1 MIETIILVVFVLGY
15 LAIAFEHTLK
25 LDKLI
30 PALIMMAV
38 MWGLISYFDLT
49 VFEIDTK
56 NKELIPEKLKYVMN
70 YFLGHTAE
78 ILVFLIGAMTIVE
91 TIDFFNGFA
100 TIKRLIKT
108 KSKVKI
114 LWIICSLA
122 FVLSAIIDNLT
133 ATIVLITILQKLVT
147 EKNLKLWY
155 AGMIIVAANA
165 GGAWSPIGDITTT
178 MLWIGNKVSIVALIK
193 FLIIP
198 SLVCMILP
206 TFIASNYK
214 IFQGEIQPTKTND
227 TENPYGSKI
236 LIIGLLSI
244 VFVPIFKIITDLPP
258 YVGMMLSLAVVST
271 IAEFFNYSLKSSNNH
286 DANSPR
292 IDFDSSHHSPVHH
305 ALTKIEMPSILF
317 FLGILMAVGALEALG
332 IVFGVGQFLVSSF
345 ENVDWVLFGG
355 LDIVVFVLGFLSAA
369 IDNVPLV
376 AASMG
381 MFGEAIDN
389 PLWHGI
395 AYAAGTG
402 GSMVI
407 IGSAAGVVAMGMEK
421 IDFIWYLK
429 KIAFLAFV
437 GYLAGF
443 LVFIFLR
450 DYVLM

>member
-56 NKELIPEKLKYVMN
+56 NKELIPEKLKYVLN

-147 EKNLKLWY
+147 DKNLKLWY

-178 MLWIGNKVSIVALIK
+178 MLWIGNKVSIGALIK

-206 TFIASNYK
+206 TFIASKYK
-214 IFQGEIQPTKTND
+214 VFQGEIQPPKTND
-227 TENPYGSKI
+227 TENPFGSKI
-236 LIIGLLSI
+236 LIIGLSSI

-258 YVGMMLSLAVVST
+258 YVGMMLSLAVVSI
-271 IAEFFNYSLKSSNNH
+271 IAESFNAKLAGPS
-286 DANSPR
+286 DE
-292 IDFDSSHHSPVHH
+292 HHSPIHH

-332 IVFGVGQFLVSSF
+332 IVFGVGQWLVSTF

-421 IDFIWYLK
+421 IDFMWYLK

-443 LVFIFLR
+443 LVFILLR

>member
-56 NKELIPEKLKYVMN
+56 NKELIPEKLKYVLN

-100 TIKRLIKT
+100 TIKKLIKT

-147 EKNLKLWY
+147 DKNLKLWY
-155 AGMIIVAANA
+155 AGMIIVSANA

-178 MLWIGNKVSIVALIK
+178 MLWIGNKVSIGALIK
-193 FLIIP
+193 FLIVP

-206 TFIASNYK
+206 TFIASKYK
-214 IFQGEIQPTKTND
+214 VFQGEIQPPKIND
-227 TENPYGSKI
+227 TENPFGSKI
-236 LIIGLLSI
+236 LIIGLSSI

-258 YVGMMLSLAVVST
+258 YVGMMLSLAVVSI
-271 IAEFFNYSLKSSNNH
+271 IAESFNAKLAGPS
-286 DANSPR
+286 DG
-292 IDFDSSHHSPVHH
+292 HHSPIHH

-332 IVFGVGQFLVSSF
+332 IVFGVGQWLVSTF

-421 IDFIWYLK
+421 IDFMWYLK

-443 LVFIFLR
+443 LVFILLR

>member
-1 MIETIILVVFVLGY
+1 MLETIIIIVFVLGY
-15 LAIAFEHTLK
+15 LGIAFEHSLK

-38 MWGLISYFDLT
+38 MWGIISYFDMT

-56 NKELIPEKLKYVMN
+56 NKELMPYKLKSVMN

-78 ILVFLIGAMTIVE
+78 ILIFLIGAMTIVE
-91 TIDFFNGFA
+91 TIDFFNGFK
-100 TIKRLIKT
+100 TIKKLIKT

-114 LWIICSLA
+114 LWIICFLA
-122 FVLSAIIDNLT
+122 FILSAIIDNLT
-133 ATIVLITILQKLVT
+133 ATIVLVTILQKLVKDRT
-147 EKNLKLWY
+147 LKLWY

-178 MLWIGNKVSIVALIK
+178 MLWIGEKVSIVALIK
-193 FLIIP
+193 YLIIP
-198 SLVCMILP
+198 SLVCMIIP
-206 TFIASNYK
+206 TYVASRYK
-214 IFQGEIQPTKTND
+214 VFQGEIDPPKNTEK
-227 TENPYGSKI
+227 ENPYGSLI
-236 LIIGLLSI
+236 LKIGLISI
-244 VFVPIFKIITDLPP
+244 VFVPAFKIFTGLPP
-258 YVGMMLSLAVVST
+258 YVGMMLSLAVVAT
-271 IAEFFNYSLKSSNNH
+271 IAEFLNNSLSSMK
-286 DANSPR
+286 
-292 IDFDSSHHSPVHH
+292 FDSGHSHHSPIHY

-332 IVFGVGQFLVSSF
+332 IVFGVGQWMVSTF
-345 ENVDWVLFGG
+345 ENVDWVIFGG

-381 MFGEAIDN
+381 MFGEAVDD

-402 GSMVI
+402 GSMII

-421 IDFIWYLK
+421 IDFMWYLK
-429 KIAFLAFV
+429 KIAFLAFI
-437 GYLAGF
+437 GYIAGF
-443 LVFIFLR
+443 MTFILLR
-450 DYVLM
+450 DFVLIK

>member
-1 MIETIILVVFVLGY
+1 MLETIIIIVFVLGY
-15 LAIAFEHTLK
+15 LGIAFEHSLK
-25 LDKLI
+25 VDKLI

-38 MWGLISYFDLT
+38 IWAIISYFDMT

-56 NKELIPEKLKYVMN
+56 NKELMPYKLKSVMN

-78 ILVFLIGAMTIVE
+78 ILIFLIGAMTIVE
-91 TIDFFNGFA
+91 TIDFFNGFK
-100 TIKRLIKT
+100 TIKKLIKT

-114 LWIICSLA
+114 LWIICFLA
-122 FVLSAIIDNLT
+122 FILSAIIDNLT
-133 ATIVLITILQKLVT
+133 ATIVLVTILQKLVKDRT
-147 EKNLKLWY
+147 LKLWY

-178 MLWIGNKVSIVALIK
+178 MLWIGEKVSIVALIK

-198 SLVCMILP
+198 SLVCMIIP
-206 TFIASNYK
+206 TYVASRYK
-214 IFQGEIQPTKTND
+214 VFQGEIDPPKNTEK
-227 TENPYGSKI
+227 ENPYGSLI
-236 LIIGLLSI
+236 LKIGLISI
-244 VFVPIFKIITDLPP
+244 VFVPAFKIFTGLPP
-258 YVGMMLSLAVVST
+258 YVGMMLSLAVVAT
-271 IAEFFNYSLKSSNNH
+271 IAEFLNNSLSSMK
-286 DANSPR
+286 
-292 IDFDSSHHSPVHH
+292 FDSGHSHHSPIHY

-332 IVFGVGQFLVSSF
+332 IVFGVGQWMVATF
-345 ENVDWVLFGG
+345 ENVDWVIFGG

-381 MFGEAIDN
+381 MFGEAIDD

-402 GSMVI
+402 GSMII

-421 IDFIWYLK
+421 IDFMWYLK
-429 KIAFLAFV
+429 KIAFLAFI
-437 GYLAGF
+437 GYIAGF
-443 LVFIFLR
+443 MTFILLR
-450 DYVLM
+450 DFVLI

>member
-1 MIETIILVVFVLGY
+1 MLETIILIVFVLGY

-56 NKELIPEKLKYVMN
+56 NKELIPEKLKYVLN

-147 EKNLKLWY
+147 DKNLKLWY

-178 MLWIGNKVSIVALIK
+178 MLWIGNKVSIGALIK

-206 TFIASNYK
+206 TFIASKYK
-214 IFQGEIQPTKTND
+214 VFQGEIQPPKTND
-227 TENPYGSKI
+227 NENPFGSKI
-236 LIIGLLSI
+236 LIIGLSSI

-258 YVGMMLSLAVVST
+258 YVGMMLSLAVVSI
-271 IAEFFNYSLKSSNNH
+271 IAESFNAKLAGPS
-286 DANSPR
+286 DG
-292 IDFDSSHHSPVHH
+292 HHSPIHH

-332 IVFGVGQFLVSSF
+332 IVFGVGQWLVSTF

-421 IDFIWYLK
+421 IDFMWYLK

-443 LVFIFLR
+443 LIFILLR

>member
-56 NKELIPEKLKYVMN
+56 NKELIPEKLKYVLN

-78 ILVFLIGAMTIVE
+78 ILVFLIGAITIVE

-147 EKNLKLWY
+147 DKNLKLWY

-178 MLWIGNKVSIVALIK
+178 MLWIGNKVSIGALIK

-206 TFIASNYK
+206 TFIASKYK
-214 IFQGEIQPTKTND
+214 VFQGEIQPPKTND
-227 TENPYGSKI
+227 TENPFGSKI
-236 LIIGLLSI
+236 LIIGLSSI

-258 YVGMMLSLAVVST
+258 YVGMMLSLAVVSI
-271 IAEFFNYSLKSSNNH
+271 IAESFNAKLAGPS
-286 DANSPR
+286 DG
-292 IDFDSSHHSPVHH
+292 HHSPIHH

-332 IVFGVGQFLVSSF
+332 IVFGVGQWLVSTF

-421 IDFIWYLK
+421 IDFMWYLK

-443 LVFIFLR
+443 LVFILLR

>member
-1 MIETIILVVFVLGY
+1 MIEIIIITVFVLGY
-15 LAIAFEHTLK
+15 LAIAFEHSLK
-25 LDKLI
+25 IDKLI

-38 MWGLISYFDLT
+38 MWGIISYFDLT

-56 NKELIPEKLKYVMN
+56 NKELMPYKLKSVLN

-91 TIDFFNGFA
+91 TVDFFNGFA

-108 KSKVKI
+108 KNKVKI
-114 LWIICSLA
+114 LWIICFLA
-122 FVLSAIIDNLT
+122 FILSAIIDNLT
-133 ATIVLITILQKLVT
+133 ATIVLITFLQKLVT
-147 EKNLKLWY
+147 DKILKRWY

-178 MLWIGNKVSIVALIK
+178 MLWIGEKVSIGALIK

-198 SLVCMILP
+198 SLVCMIIP
-206 TFIASNYK
+206 TYVASKYNVFK
-214 IFQGEIQPTKTND
+214 GEITPPKNSES
-227 TENPYGSKI
+227 ENPYGIKI
-236 LIIGLLSI
+236 LIIGLSSI
-244 VFVPIFKIITDLPP
+244 VFVPVFKIFTGLPP
-258 YVGMMLSLAVVST
+258 YVGMMLSLAIVAT
-271 IAEFFNYSLKSSNNH
+271 IAEFYNNSLLKTAGSNS
-286 DANSPR
+286 D
-292 IDFDSSHHSPVHH
+292 HHSPIHH

-332 IVFGVGQFLVSSF
+332 IVFGVGQWLVSTF
-345 ENVDWVLFGG
+345 ENVDWILFEG

-402 GSMVI
+402 GSMII

-421 IDFIWYLK
+421 IDFMWYLK
-429 KIAFLAFV
+429 KIAFLAFI

-443 LVFIFLR
+443 ITFILLR
-450 DYVLM
+450 DFVL

>member
-56 NKELIPEKLKYVMN
+56 NKELIPEKLKYVLN

-147 EKNLKLWY
+147 DKNLKLWY

-178 MLWIGNKVSIVALIK
+178 MLWIGNKVSIGALIK

-206 TFIASNYK
+206 TFVASKYK
-214 IFQGEIQPTKTND
+214 VFQGEIEPPKTND
-227 TENPYGSKI
+227 TENPFGSKI
-236 LIIGLLSI
+236 LIIGLSSI

-258 YVGMMLSLAVVST
+258 YVGMMLSLAVVSI
-271 IAEFFNYSLKSSNNH
+271 IAESFNAKLAGPS
-286 DANSPR
+286 DG
-292 IDFDSSHHSPVHH
+292 HHSPIHH

-332 IVFGVGQFLVSSF
+332 IVFGVGQWLVSTF

-421 IDFIWYLK
+421 IDFMWYLK

-443 LVFIFLR
+443 LVFILLR

>member
-56 NKELIPEKLKYVMN
+56 NKELIPEKLKYVLN

-147 EKNLKLWY
+147 DKNLKLWY

-178 MLWIGNKVSIVALIK
+178 MLWIGNKVSIGALIK
-193 FLIIP
+193 FLIVP

-206 TFIASNYK
+206 TFIASKYK
-214 IFQGEIQPTKTND
+214 VFQGEIQPPKTND
-227 TENPYGSKI
+227 TENPFGSKI
-236 LIIGLLSI
+236 LIIGLSSI

-258 YVGMMLSLAVVST
+258 YVGMMLSLAVVSI
-271 IAEFFNYSLKSSNNH
+271 IAESFNAKLAGPS
-286 DANSPR
+286 DG
-292 IDFDSSHHSPVHH
+292 HHSPIHH
-305 ALTKIEMPSILF
+305 ALAKIEMPSILF

-332 IVFGVGQFLVSSF
+332 IVFGVGQWLVSTF

-421 IDFIWYLK
+421 IDFMWYLK

-443 LVFIFLR
+443 LVFILLR

>member
-15 LAIAFEHTLK
+15 LAIAFEHSLK

-56 NKELIPEKLKYVMN
+56 NKELIPEKLKYVLN

-178 MLWIGNKVSIVALIK
+178 MLWIGNKVSIGALIK

-206 TFIASNYK
+206 TFIASKYK
-214 IFQGEIQPTKTND
+214 VFQGEIQPPKTND
-227 TENPYGSKI
+227 TENPFGSKI
-236 LIIGLLSI
+236 LIIGLSSI

-258 YVGMMLSLAVVST
+258 YVGMMLSLAVVSI
-271 IAEFFNYSLKSSNNH
+271 IAESFNAKLAGPS
-286 DANSPR
+286 DG
-292 IDFDSSHHSPVHH
+292 HHSPIHH

-332 IVFGVGQFLVSSF
+332 IVFGVGQWLVSTF

-421 IDFIWYLK
+421 IDFMWYLK

-443 LVFIFLR
+443 LVFILLR

>member
-1 MIETIILVVFVLGY
+1 MLETIIIIVFVLGY
-15 LAIAFEHTLK
+15 LGIAFEHSLK
-25 LDKLI
+25 VDKLI

-38 MWGLISYFDLT
+38 MWGIISYFDMT

-56 NKELIPEKLKYVMN
+56 NKELMPYKLKSVMN

-78 ILVFLIGAMTIVE
+78 ILIFLIGAMTIVE
-91 TIDFFNGFA
+91 TIDFFNGFK
-100 TIKRLIKT
+100 TIKKLIKT

-114 LWIICSLA
+114 FWIICFLA
-122 FVLSAIIDNLT
+122 FILSAIIDNLT
-133 ATIVLITILQKLVT
+133 ATIVLVTILQKLVKDRT
-147 EKNLKLWY
+147 LKLWY

-178 MLWIGNKVSIVALIK
+178 MLWIGEKVSIVALIK

-198 SLVCMILP
+198 SLVCMIIP
-206 TFIASNYK
+206 TYVASRYK
-214 IFQGEIQPTKTND
+214 VFQGEIDPPKNTEK
-227 TENPYGSKI
+227 ENPYGSLI
-236 LIIGLLSI
+236 LKIGLISI
-244 VFVPIFKIITDLPP
+244 VFVPAFKIFTGLPP
-258 YVGMMLSLAVVST
+258 YVGMMLSLAVVAT
-271 IAEFFNYSLKSSNNH
+271 IAEFLNNSLSSMK
-286 DANSPR
+286 
-292 IDFDSSHHSPVHH
+292 FDSGHSHHSPIHY

-332 IVFGVGQFLVSSF
+332 IVFGVGQWMVSTF
-345 ENVDWVLFGG
+345 ENVDWVIFGG

-381 MFGEAIDN
+381 MFGEAIDD

-402 GSMVI
+402 GSMII

-421 IDFIWYLK
+421 IDFMWYLK
-429 KIAFLAFV
+429 KIAFLAFI
-437 GYLAGF
+437 GYIAGF
-443 LVFIFLR
+443 MTFILLR
-450 DYVLM
+450 DFVLI

>member
-1 MIETIILVVFVLGY
+1 METIIISVFILGY
-15 LAIAFEHTLK
+15 LGIAFEHSLK
-25 LDKLI
+25 IDKLI

-38 MWGLISYFDLT
+38 IWGLISYFDLT

-56 NKELIPEKLKYVMN
+56 NKELMPYKLKSVLN

-91 TIDFFNGFA
+91 TVDFFNGFA

-108 KSKVKI
+108 KNKVKI
-114 LWIICSLA
+114 LWIICFLA
-122 FVLSAIIDNLT
+122 FILSAIIDNLT
-133 ATIVLITILQKLVT
+133 ATIVLITILQKLVSD
-147 EKNLKLWY
+147 KNLKLWY

-178 MLWIGNKVSIVALIK
+178 MLWIGEKVSIVALIK
-193 FLIIP
+193 YLIIP
-198 SLVCMILP
+198 SLVCMIIP
-206 TFIASNYK
+206 TYVASKYNVFK
-214 IFQGEIQPTKTND
+214 GEISPPKNNEM
-227 TENPYGSKI
+227 ENPYGFKI
-236 LIIGLLSI
+236 LIIGLSSI
-244 VFVPIFKIITDLPP
+244 VFVPIFKIFTGLPP
-258 YVGMMLSLAVVST
+258 YFGMMLSLAVVAT
-271 IAEFFNYSLKSSNNH
+271 IAELFNYSLIKNPKIQASN
-286 DANSPR
+286 
-292 IDFDSSHHSPVHH
+292 HSPVHH

-332 IVFGVGQFLVSSF
+332 IVFGVGQWLVSTF
-345 ENVDWVLFGG
+345 ENVDWILFEG

-421 IDFIWYLK
+421 IDFMWYLK
-429 KIAFLAFV
+429 KIAFLAFI

-443 LVFIFLR
+443 ITFILLR
-450 DYVLM
+450 DYVL

>member
-56 NKELIPEKLKYVMN
+56 NKELIPEKLKYVLN

-100 TIKRLIKT
+100 TIKRLIRT

-122 FVLSAIIDNLT
+122 FILSAIIDNLT

-147 EKNLKLWY
+147 DKNLKLWY

-178 MLWIGNKVSIVALIK
+178 MLWIGNKVSIGALIK

-206 TFIASNYK
+206 TFIASKYK
-214 IFQGEIQPTKTND
+214 VFQGEIQPPKTND
-227 TENPYGSKI
+227 TENPFGSKI
-236 LIIGLLSI
+236 LIIGLSSI

-258 YVGMMLSLAVVST
+258 YVGMMLSLAVVSI
-271 IAEFFNYSLKSSNNH
+271 IAESFNAKLAGPS
-286 DANSPR
+286 DG
-292 IDFDSSHHSPVHH
+292 HHSPIHH

-332 IVFGVGQFLVSSF
+332 IVFGVGQWLVSTF

-421 IDFIWYLK
+421 IDFMWYLK

-443 LVFIFLR
+443 LVFILLR

>member
-1 MIETIILVVFVLGY
+1 MIETIILVVFVSGY

-56 NKELIPEKLKYVMN
+56 NKELIPEKLKYVLN

-178 MLWIGNKVSIVALIK
+178 MLWIGNKVSIGALIK

-198 SLVCMILP
+198 SLVCMIIP
-206 TFIASNYK
+206 TYIASKYK
-214 IFQGEIQPTKTND
+214 VFQGEIQPPKTND
-227 TENPYGSKI
+227 TENPFGSKI
-236 LIIGLLSI
+236 LIIGLSSI

-258 YVGMMLSLAVVST
+258 YVGMMLSLAVVSI
-271 IAEFFNYSLKSSNNH
+271 IAESFNAKLAGPS
-286 DANSPR
+286 DG
-292 IDFDSSHHSPVHH
+292 HHSPIHH

-332 IVFGVGQFLVSSF
+332 IVFGVGQWLVSTF

-355 LDIVVFVLGFLSAA
+355 LDIVVFVLGFISAA

-421 IDFIWYLK
+421 IDFMWYLK

-443 LVFIFLR
+443 LVFILLR

>member
-15 LAIAFEHTLK
+15 LAIAFEHTIK

-56 NKELIPEKLKYVMN
+56 NKELIPEKLKYVLN

-147 EKNLKLWY
+147 DKNLKLWY

-178 MLWIGNKVSIVALIK
+178 MLWIADKVSVLDLIK
-193 FLIIP
+193 YLIIP
-198 SLVCMILP
+198 SLVCMVVPFL
-206 TFIASNYK
+206 IASRFSVFK
-214 IFQGEIQPTKTND
+214 GEFDMPERVKDMEENKYGTKM
-227 TENPYGSKI
+227 
-236 LIIGLLSI
+236 LFIGLGSI
-244 VFVPIFKIITDLPP
+244 IFVPIFKVVTHLPP
-258 YVGMMLSLAVVST
+258 YVGMMLSLAFVAT
-271 IAEFFNYSLKSSNNH
+271 IAEIYSNKKFSISKLDDDHEEES
-286 DANSPR
+286 D
-292 IDFDSSHHSPVHH
+292 HSPVH
-305 ALTKIEMPSILF
+305 ASLTKIELPSILF
-317 FLGILMAVGALEALG
+317 FLGILMAVGALESLG
-332 IVFGVGQFLVSSF
+332 
-345 ENVDWVLFGG
+345 VLFNFAD
-355 LDIVVFVLGFLSAA
+355 LINETIPNSDVVIVLLGHLSAL

-376 AASMG
+376 AASIG
-381 MFGEAIDN
+381 MFPNPIDD

-395 AYAAGTG
+395 AFSAGTG
-402 GSMVI
+402 GSMLI
-407 IGSAAGVVAMGMEK
+407 IGSAAGVVAMGMQK
-421 IDFIWYLK
+421 IDFFWYIR
-429 KIAFLAFV
+429 KITFLALIGFWA
-437 GYLAGF
+437 GYGTFMIIRDF
-443 LVFIFLR
+443 LV
-450 DYVLM
+450 

>member
-56 NKELIPEKLKYVMN
+56 NKELIPEKLKYVLN

-147 EKNLKLWY
+147 DKNLKLWY

-178 MLWIGNKVSIVALIK
+178 MLWIGNKVSIGALIK

-206 TFIASNYK
+206 TFIASKYK
-214 IFQGEIQPTKTND
+214 VFQGEIQPPKTND
-227 TENPYGSKI
+227 SENPFGSKI
-236 LIIGLLSI
+236 LIIGLSSI

-258 YVGMMLSLAVVST
+258 YVGMMLSLAVVSI
-271 IAEFFNYSLKSSNNH
+271 IAESFNAKLAGLS
-286 DANSPR
+286 DG
-292 IDFDSSHHSPVHH
+292 HHSPIHH

-332 IVFGVGQFLVSSF
+332 IVFGVGQWLVSTF

-421 IDFIWYLK
+421 IDFMWYLK

-443 LVFIFLR
+443 LVFILLR

>member
-56 NKELIPEKLKYVMN
+56 NKELIPEKLKYVLN

-147 EKNLKLWY
+147 DKNLKLWY

-178 MLWIGNKVSIVALIK
+178 MLWIGNKVSIGALIK

-198 SLVCMILP
+198 SLVCVILP
-206 TFIASNYK
+206 TFIASKYK
-214 IFQGEIQPTKTND
+214 VFQGEIQPPKTND
-227 TENPYGSKI
+227 TENPFGSKI
-236 LIIGLLSI
+236 LIIGLSSI

-258 YVGMMLSLAVVST
+258 YVGMMLSLAVVSI
-271 IAEFFNYSLKSSNNH
+271 IAESFNAKLAGLS
-286 DANSPR
+286 DG
-292 IDFDSSHHSPVHH
+292 HHSPIHH

-332 IVFGVGQFLVSSF
+332 IVFGVGQWLVSTF

-421 IDFIWYLK
+421 IDFMWYLK
-429 KIAFLAFV
+429 KITFLAFV

-443 LVFIFLR
+443 LVFILLR

>member
-56 NKELIPEKLKYVMN
+56 NKELIPEKLKYVLN

-147 EKNLKLWY
+147 DKNLKLWY

-178 MLWIGNKVSIVALIK
+178 MLWIGNKVSIGALIK

-206 TFIASNYK
+206 TFIASKYK
-214 IFQGEIQPTKTND
+214 VFQGEIQPPKTND
-227 TENPYGSKI
+227 IENPFGSKI
-236 LIIGLLSI
+236 LIIGLSSI

-258 YVGMMLSLAVVST
+258 YVGMMLSLAVVSI
-271 IAEFFNYSLKSSNNH
+271 IAESFNAKLAGPS
-286 DANSPR
+286 DG
-292 IDFDSSHHSPVHH
+292 HHSPIHH

-332 IVFGVGQFLVSSF
+332 IVFGVGQWLVSTF

-395 AYAAGTG
+395 AFAAGTG

-421 IDFIWYLK
+421 IDFMWYLK

-443 LVFIFLR
+443 LVFILLR
-450 DYVLM
+450 DYVLI